1 MHRRRILNSSF
12 IDGNQ
17 EKTMTRHVD
26 TRTNTAYVRDVQP
39 RRDRERAETRHHDRP
54 RDRGVPTDM
63 PGLARRTTTG
73 ARAPRGAGP
82 MYGGGQPAYAQPMPA
97 YAQPMPAYAYPMPA
111 YGTPVYP
118 PHQGYAPDVE
128 MRGYTPPPREP
139 SPMDVD
145 QYGRPLDNV
154 HVPRNEGLR
163 HLEATRPNMVGVELF
178 AGTPK
183 AILDSV
189 GIHSRAGGSLVAAQ
203 YGGGRHPEDVDLE
216 FNNGHD
222 LEAAYQTLANFNGQV
237 TLEGQQFQV
246 RGQKLQHN
254 PGMGAQIYLHFADS
268 AGRTQSIP
276 VDLTNENNP
285 AFNEGLIAPQ
295 ARGIGAGSSRQM
307 SPEELVVNYL
317 DRMGKKPDT
326 AMRKG
331 DAQQIASI
339 LRNQGFNV
347 NSGTQRSD
355 IRAGLSQ
362 LVQGDRLELYAGRLE
377 SIIAGMRRGE
387 L

>member
-1 MHRRRILNSSF
+1 
-12 IDGNQ
+12 
-17 EKTMTRHVD
+17 MTRLID

-39 RRDRERAETRHHDRP
+39 RRERERTESRHERA

-63 PGLARRTTTG
+63 PALARRTTMG
-73 ARAPRGAGP
+73 ARAPRGAAP
-82 MYGGGQPAYAQPMPA
+82 VYGGGHPTYAQPMPA
-97 YAQPMPAYAYPMPA
+97 YAQPMPAY
-111 YGTPVYP
+111 GTPVYP
-118 PHQGYAPDVE
+118 QQGYAPDVE

-154 HVPRNEGLR
+154 HVPRNDALR

-203 YGGGRHPEDVDLE
+203 FGGSRHPEDVDLE
-216 FNNGHD
+216 FSNGHD
-222 LEAAYQTLANFNGQV
+222 LESAYHTLANFNGQV

-246 RGQKLQHN
+246 RGEKLRHT
-254 PGMGAQIYLHFADS
+254 PGMGAQIYLHFADG
-268 AGRTQSIP
+268 AGRTHSIP

-285 AFNEGLIAPQ
+285 AFNEGLISPQ
-295 ARGIGAGSSRQM
+295 ARGVSASSSRQM

-331 DAQQIASI
+331 DARQIASI

-347 NSGTQRSD
+347 NSGTQRND